1 MTRLVTGLAKN
12 SAIMK
17 NIFNWRRLVLAL
29 AGALA
34 WNASAQLVVFE
45 PASGYWNVPGNWSS
59 GSVPMNGQSPDI
71 LNGSTAIVTNDVG
84 SCGNTYVGQ
93 GNYPTLTGTVLFRP
107 GAILTTANLFLG
119 RDSTN
124 YGQFS
129 QSGGVLTVPG
139 YVSVGDA
146 ADGSGASG
154 EYDLSGGLLQLP
166 VGGSYV
172 QVGNQGLGRMVVAGS
187 AVLNTPTLA
196 VGNTAGSSGSQ
207 LFQWGG
213 TINVTNFTI
222 GSMAGESNCSYTIS
236 AGAVQWSGLLLIQD
250 LMAVQGTRYSLQG
263 PTTGV
268 VGLQLTGA
276 GTLQLQMDGAGI
288 APIQLNGSQLAIAAG
303 SKLIVDGSQ
312 YSRWNG
318 SPGSFTL
325 IHHGGYAGQTGFT
338 ATNVIFT
345 GFGNLTPTLV
355 YSPNT
360 VTLVL
365 SLAAG
370 GQPQSGQG
378 LLCEYWQV
386 PITVNPSLN
395 NRSIPAPLSVLPDF
409 TNSLVAEHPIFGR
422 VVSNFD
428 LSGRLQDTNYFMR
441 FSGYINVPTNGSYT
455 FYLSS
460 DDGSKLWLDSALLVN
475 NDGVHA
481 AQEVSGLTNLAAGM
495 HSLVVGYFQASG
507 NQSLAVSWSG
517 PGFGKQAISNSAL
530 YLSAQINQPVRQP
543 VYQNI
548 VQDSEATY
556 NYAPSFMY
564 DEVEGLY
571 KIWMCGSGIPGC
583 VGGDNILYREATSL
597 QGLMTAPLSV
607 ALQPSLD
614 PTKFDQ
620 IHACDPNVYRVGN
633 LLYMGYG
640 GNTDGSQLVATTRLG
655 MAVSYDGGRTFQRL
669 NNGNAIISPSS
680 PDANLYGIGQPAVA
694 QGPDGYYY
702 MIYTDVSATNS
713 NVGGDI
719 RVIRS
724 SDPGFSPG
732 SFTNVATLT
741 VNSVGGASL
750 DLGYDTNK
758 AQFIIIV
765 NQSPVN
771 TLEYYNTNWS
781 YDHAVFYTNNFGW
794 QFGEGIGLLM
804 TSHKQPVSYLQEGV
818 PNYVFSAS
826 VVDSTKDTSLWAN
839 WVAGDLKYLVY
850 PQTLTPATNL
860 IINGN
865 FTANAVAFTNPPG
878 YTSPWSSGNPSAIT
892 GWINLSNSLAGVN
905 GIATSAGDAFGPAS
919 TGGRNYAFIQ
929 GGVNGLAQNL
939 ALAANTTYQLDFEVA
954 ARVGNTPNYQVL
966 LGDGTQVFYTFTN
979 AANNV
984 AFVHITATFTTPSA
998 FKATPFIQLLNLSPG
1013 DNTID
1018 FANVSLFVVGGKG
1031 PTQTSLVVSPNP
1043 STYGGAVTLTA
1054 TVRTTNGIPTGTIT
1068 FMDGVKILGS
1078 AALGNGS
1085 GLTATAVLTL
1095 TNLVAATHSL
1105 TATYGG
1111 DTNNA
1116 GSLSSIRSLT
1126 VNPSSSTTA
1135 LVSLLNPSLPGQNV
1149 TFTATVR
1156 AVSPGAGTPTNLVQF
1171 RTNNVAVA
1179 LVNLDA
1185 SAQAVFAT
1193 GLLPHGSNTVT
1204 AEYVSDGNFF
1214 ASTNSMTQVVN
1225 TPPVVNPLLLG
1236 AVSGLRA
1243 TLKIINGGN
1252 GPTDAEGDPLLVTAV
1267 GAPAHGL
1274 ASTDGTNATYTA
1286 TNNFAGTDAFSFTV
1300 SDNYGATA
1308 TNAVTVTVI
1317 ANSAGLNQL
1326 TAGLSSG
1333 NVVLTFSGIPW
1344 NTYALEQTFNLS
1356 PAVWLPVVTNL
1367 AAANGS
1373 LQFTNSTIG
1382 TNSFWRIRNVP

>member
-1 MTRLVTGLAKN
+1 
-12 SAIMK
+12 MK
-17 NIFNWRRLVLAL
+17 QHFNLRWLVLAL
-29 AGALA
+29 AGALG
-34 WNASAQLVVFE
+34 WNVSAQLVVFE

-59 GSVPMNGQSPDI
+59 GSVPKNGQSPII
-71 LNGSTAIVTNDVG
+71 LNGGTAIVTNNVG

-93 GNYPTLTGTVLFRP
+93 GNYSTFTGTVLFRP
-107 GAILTTANLFLG
+107 GAVLTTANLLLG

-129 QSGGVLTVPG
+129 QSGGILTVPG

-250 LMAVQGTRYSLQG
+250 LMAVQGTQYSLQG
-263 PTTGV
+263 PTTGG

-338 ATNVIFT
+338 ATNVTFT

-409 TNSLVAEHPIFGR
+409 TNTLVAEHPIYGQ

-441 FSGYINVPTNGSYT
+441 FSGYLSIPTNGSYT
-455 FYLSS
+455 FYLNS
-460 DDGSKLWLDSALLVN
+460 DDGSKLWLDGALLVN

-481 AQEVSGLTNLAAGM
+481 AQEVSGGTNLAGGM
-495 HSLVVGYFQASG
+495 HSLVVGYFQAGG

-583 VGGDNILYREATSL
+583 VGGDNILYRESTSL

-633 LLYMGYG
+633 LMYMGYG

-694 QGPDGYYY
+694 QGPNGYYY
-702 MIYTDVSATNS
+702 MIYTDVNATNS

-724 SDPGFSPG
+724 LDPAFSPG
-732 SFTNVATLT
+732 NFTNVATLT
-741 VNSVGGASL
+741 VNSVGGTSL
-750 DLGYDTNK
+750 DFGYDTNLS
-758 AQFIIIV
+758 QFILVV
-765 NQSPVN
+765 NQGSGTVVAGSTLGPTYCV
-771 TLEYYNTNWS
+771 LEYYTTNWIYS
-781 YDHAVFYTNNFGW
+781 RSVTFTNNFNW
-794 QFGEGIGLLM
+794 SFGEGIALLM
-804 TSHKQPVSYLQEGV
+804 DSRKNPINYNQGGV
-818 PNYVFSAS
+818 PSYIFSAS
-826 VVDSTKDTSLWAN
+826 VVDSTNDTSLWAN
-839 WVAGDLKYLVY
+839 WVAGDLKYLVV
-850 PQTLTPATNL
+850 PQNQTPGTNL

-865 FTANAVAFTNPPG
+865 FTANAFQFTNWPG
-878 YTSPWSSGNPSAIT
+878 YTAGNSGNPSSIT
-892 GWINLSNSLAGVN
+892 GWNNLSNLLVGVN

-919 TGGRNYAFIQ
+919 TGGDTYAFIQ
-929 GGVNGLAQNL
+929 DGVNGLAQNL
-939 ALAANTTYQLDFEVA
+939 ALTPNTTYQLDFDVA
-954 ARVGNTPNYQVL
+954 ARAGNTVNYQVQM
-966 LGDGTQVFYTFTN
+966 GDGTQVYYTVTN
-979 AANNV
+979 VASNA
-984 AFVHITATFTTPSA
+984 AFVHVTATFTTPSSL
-998 FKATPFIQLLNLSPG
+998 KGTPAIQLLNLTPP
-1013 DNTID
+1013 DNTVD
-1018 FANVSLFVVGGKG
+1018 FANLLLVVVGSKG
-1031 PTQTSLVVSPNP
+1031 PTQANLTLSPNP
-1043 STYGGAVTLTA
+1043 STYGGVVTLTA
-1054 TVRTTNGIPTGTIT
+1054 NVRTTNGIPTGTVT
-1068 FMDGVKILGS
+1068 FLDNGNFLGS
-1078 AALGNGS
+1078 AVLGNGS
-1085 GLTATAVLTL
+1085 GSTATAMLTL
-1095 TNLVAATHSL
+1095 TNLTAATHSL
-1105 TATYGG
+1105 TASYGG
-1111 DTNNA
+1111 DTSNA
-1116 GSLSSIRSLT
+1116 GSLSSVHSLT
-1126 VNPSSSTTA
+1126 VNPSSSTTTM
-1135 LVSLLNPSLPGQNV
+1135 VSSLNPSLPRQNV

-1156 AVSPGAGTPTNLVQF
+1156 AVSPGAGTPTNAVQF
-1171 RTNNVAVA
+1171 LANGVAVS
-1179 LVNLDA
+1179 LVNLNT
-1185 SAQAVFAT
+1185 SAQAAFAT
-1193 GLLPHGSNTVT
+1193 SLLPHGSNVVT
-1204 AEYVSDGNFF
+1204 AQYLSDGNFL
-1214 ASTNSMTQVVN
+1214 ASTNSVTQVVN
-1225 TPPVVNPLLLG
+1225 TPPVSYPLVLG
-1236 AVSGLRA
+1236 AVSGLPA
-1243 TLKIINGGN
+1243 TLKIIGGAN
-1252 GPTDAEGDPLLVTAV
+1252 GPTDADGDLLVITAV

-1274 ASTDGTNATYTA
+1274 ASTDGTNAIYTG
-1286 TNNFAGTDAFSFTV
+1286 TNNFTGTDAFNYIV
-1300 SDNYGATA
+1300 SDNYSGKA
-1308 TNAVTVTVI
+1308 TNAITVSVI

-1344 NTYALEQTFNLS
+1344 NTYALEQTFSLS
-1356 PAVWLPVVTNL
+1356 PAFWLPVVTNL
-1367 AAANGS
+1367 AAPNGS
-1373 LQFTNSTIG
+1373 LQFTNSPTG
-1382 TNSFWRIRNVP
+1382 SNSFWRIRNVP